1 MSYYQ
6 MHKPVLGNHHEEMD
20 GDSYP
25 RGLNSELL
33 SAQARMGVRAI
44 TNVFEL
50 IASSNGAYKKAKT
63 LIETIEIMTH
73 MVTIGRIVF
82 FVLDND
88 SYQDYAT
95 YSKIKNSTV
104 K

>member
-1 MSYYQ
+1 
-6 MHKPVLGNHHEEMD
+6 
-20 GDSYP
+20 
-25 RGLNSELL
+25 
-33 SAQARMGVRAI
+33 
-44 TNVFEL
+44 
-50 IASSNGAYKKAKT
+50 
-63 LIETIEIMTH
+63 MTH

-95 YSKIKNSTV
+95 YTKIKNSTV